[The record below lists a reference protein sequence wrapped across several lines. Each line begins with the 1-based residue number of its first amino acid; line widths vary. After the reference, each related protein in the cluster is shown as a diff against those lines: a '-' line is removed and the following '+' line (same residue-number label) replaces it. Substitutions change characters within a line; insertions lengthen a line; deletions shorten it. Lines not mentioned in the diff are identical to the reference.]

1 MEPGFF
7 LFALF
12 VCAIIMVGVLAFLA
26 DRRRTEGMRAL
37 ASQLGLRYHARSRGI
52 PKQFQ
57 FLNRIN
63 QGHSR
68 YARNILDG
76 VHRGRQVL
84 IFDYH
89 YTTGSGKN
97 TQHHQ
102 FSFFLLRLER
112 SFPQVTV
119 RPEIFLERLGDMLGL
134 GDIDFESIE
143 FSNAFHVQSRDRRL
157 AYDLCHPRMMEFL
170 LKHRKIA
177 FEIEND
183 WLAVAM
189 EKCLSPEEI
198 LVRITLPHEIRD
210 LFPEYLF
217 TETNPAG
224 QERT

>member
-1 MEPGFF
+1 MEPVFF
-7 LFALF
+7 LFPLVIFAVAVVLF
-12 VCAIIMVGVLAFLA
+12 IAFVA
-26 DRRRTEGMRAL
+26 ERRRTEAMRAL
-37 ASQLGLRYHARSRGI
+37 AAQLGLRYHARSGGI

-63 QGHSR
+63 QGHGR

-112 SFPQVTV
+112 SFPEVTV

-157 AYDLCHPRMMEFL
+157 AYDLCHPRMMDFL
-170 LKHRKIA
+170 LAHRKIA

-183 WLAVAM
+183 WMAVAM

-198 LVRITLPHEIRD
+198 LVRINLPHEIRD
-210 LFPEYLF
+210 LFPEHLF
-217 TETNPAG
+217 H
-224 QERT
+224 

>member
-7 LFALF
+7 LFPLVVFAVAVVLVIAF
-12 VCAIIMVGVLAFLA
+12 VAE
-26 DRRRTEGMRAL
+26 RRRTEAMRAL
-37 ASQLGLRYHARSRGI
+37 AAQLGLRYHARSQGI

-63 QGHSR
+63 QGYGR
-68 YARNILDG
+68 YAKNILDG
-76 VHRGRQVL
+76 VHRDRQVL

-89 YTTGSGKN
+89 YNTGSGKN

-112 SFPQVTV
+112 SFPEVTV

-177 FEIEND
+177 FEIEHD
-183 WLAVAM
+183 WMAVAM

-198 LVRITLPHEIRD
+198 LVRINLPHEIRD
-210 LFPEYLF
+210 LFPEHLF
-217 TETNPAG
+217 H
-224 QERT
+224 Q

>member
-1 MEPGFF
+1 MEPVFF
-7 LFALF
+7 LVPLFFGVVVAVIVFA
-12 VCAIIMVGVLAFLA
+12 VLA
-26 DRRRTEGMRAL
+26 DRRRTEAMRAL
-37 ASQLGLRYHARSRGI
+37 AAQLGLRFHARSRGI
-52 PKQFQ
+52 PKQFE
-57 FLNRIN
+57 FLNRIS

-68 YARNILDG
+68 YAKNILDG

-97 TQHHQ
+97 SQHHQ

-112 SFPQVTV
+112 SFPEVVV

-157 AYDLCHPRMMEFL
+157 AYDICHPRMMEFL
-170 LKHRKIA
+170 LAHRKTA

-198 LVRITLPHEIRD
+198 LDRITLPHEIRD
-210 LFPEYLF
+210 LFPEHLF
-217 TETNPAG
+217 AETGDAG
-224 QERT
+224 QERA